1 MSNRTAF
8 PEWLSRDD
16 TAAES
21 WVVSPGT
28 PQRGDAWT
36 DITNRRMRVPGGD
49 DEVSR
54 VIRAH
59 EMVHAKVSPI
69 RGVPSDLA
77 AEVEVSTEAL
87 VAAEEFRVNMLASQ
101 AGFDMN
107 ELRDGS
113 EKRAGELMGKN
124 TAWNDAVR
132 AVCAMAGTKAADDFM
147 RGVASQ
153 NKEMADSLRVVHREL
168 KKRWKKALRD
178 SDVDKLSSTEPA
190 RYCNG
195 IPAGFMRFTVP
206 IAKYLDDVTSSD
218 SGDDPYASD
227 PGDSPIPDG
236 DALKGVEVG
245 KFAKLIERTLP
256 KPKTVD
262 GRFGRKRKPSAIGK
276 HPRRIDRML
285 TDPDKRIFDR
295 RAKSKG
301 GVILI
306 DQSGSMSLDDDD
318 IWSIIEHAPG
328 CVIIGYCHRAGS
340 TDVPNV
346 WVLAD
351 RGKVVDSVPGGNS
364 GNGVDGPAIRFAASK
379 RRKGEPFVWVCDGVV
394 TDGTHDN
401 TYHNLDLECIRLVHK
416 HGIHMVENVD
426 GAVAALKQVANG
438 SRLPVNFTGY
448 LRNKQHLVS

>member
-1 MSNRTAF
+1 MSDRTAF

-16 TAAES
+16 TATES
-21 WVVSPGT
+21 WVVSSGT

-69 RGVPSDLA
+69 RGVPTDLA
-77 AEVEVSTEAL
+77 AEVDVSPEAL
-87 VAAEEFRVNMLASQ
+87 VVAEEFRVNMLASQ
-101 AGFDMN
+101 AGFDMD

-132 AVCAMAGTKAADDFM
+132 AVCAMAGTKAADDFL

-153 NKEMADSLRVVHREL
+153 NKEMADNLRVVHREL

-178 SDVDKLSSTEPA
+178 HDVDKLSSTEPA
-190 RYCNG
+190 RFHASV
-195 IPAGFMRFTVP
+195 PAGFMRFTVP
-206 IAKYLDDVTSSD
+206 IAKYLDNVSSCD
-218 SGDDPYASD
+218 NEDPYASD

-236 DALKGVEVG
+236 DALKGGEVG
-245 KFAKLIERTLP
+245 RFAKLVERTLP
-256 KPKTVD
+256 KPKHVD

-328 CVIIGYCHRAGS
+328 CVIIGYAHETGS
-340 TDVPNV
+340 EGVPNV

-351 RGKVVDSVPGGNS
+351 RGRVVDNIPYGNS
-364 GNGVDGPAIRFAASK
+364 GNGVDGPAVRFAASK
-379 RRKGEPFVWVCDGVV
+379 RRKGEPFVWVCDGIV
-394 TDGTHDN
+394 TDGLRDSQYT
-401 TYHNLDLECIRLVHK
+401 NLDLECIQLVRK
-416 HGIHMVENVD
+416 HGIHMVPDVS
-426 GAVAALKQVANG
+426 GAVDALKRVASG
-438 SRLPVNFTGY
+438 SRLPIQYTGT
-448 LRNKQHLVS
+448 LVFRATDVS